1 MRQNTILSIARLRRS
16 SLNQNGC
23 FEENILLK
31 GYFLNGSGEEGKSV
45 IECNGT
51 QCTLATDSTAYTSV
65 GKVKV
70 EGGKVKMCVAVGCSG
85 NGEVEIEAS
94 TAAPVFKT
102 VTVGA
107 GVFPGVAVGSDI
119 TVKIANDGSV
129 IRMEEIDNV
138 PAQPS
143 LTKATEGN
151 VLYFYDRDGNEI
163 SDITA
168 ATLPTDDIVAYQCT
182 YAESDNL
189 DDSDTAVITLQ
200 GDCTRVK
207 GYATL
212 KNGSILHCSGWRRD
226 GCVVTNLKACTA
238 EDEGRLGT
246 GKKLC
251 VGGEA
256 VSLPSG
262 SEKRVMALEL
272 YDANG
277 FYGREKSSGL
287 VYLELTAN
295 AVLSIDPPVTKDG
308 KVVTDGKFVLKSGE
322 EYKLIKYDKVSQ
334 TYASDDTDSVLA
346 FEKIGVDFYIH
357 YTTLNISPE
366 SPTVLFDCY
375 KGVCKKTQGFMFSGA
390 KIYKSNDDGTWTD
403 KTDDTT
409 LVTTGTCS
417 GDGEIGK
424 LKIDSSNL
432 KYCRKTATPTYEFI
446 NSGVHFKGTDTE
458 LTMVRFG
465 SGIVATP
472 TANTGYYYVNDYIVT
487 DTAVATAKLVQCD
500 RTSCK
505 VNMVAGI
512 YYNGGGKLIKCSGDT
527 VTCDL
532 IDAKGYYLDSE
543 NKLVKCDGESKC
555 VYDDSIGFFVDKNGT
570 DLYIECTSQECKSVT
585 KASITATCNSD
596 AQIGKL
602 VKDGED
608 VKVCLK
614 NGITTAFQN
623 DKKFVVAHQTGSV
636 YRTFVNKST
645 YSGLVDVKSNAIRL
659 FYDNTFSDFCVDDET
674 MEAAT
679 KSAACGTGK
688 TYYICNVDGVCMK
701 SDTNDTLPDSIRH
714 QKVIDTSGEEEEST
728 SAKDLKI
735 VCNVLDGTNCD
746 EKNYYLVDKSTYE
759 IIDAGSG
766 ALYYCTTEN
775 EACTEIHDIGYFIVN
790 RKLGYSCEKAGDL
803 LSCTKLTTTGE
814 GDSEAFKS
822 TCGSPGDIIYTAAS
836 NKIFLCFSDNTSP
849 ITVELNSANSGD
861 YALPKGDT
869 SVFGLGNDEYAIIT
883 IKDKNVTLNSSY
895 NKELKYVYANK
906 KASYKVI
913 GKDDTCPKVTG
924 GTAFDTE
931 NILEM
936 RVKEG
941 YTNYEENTIIA

>member
-1 MRQNTILSIARLRRS
+1 MFIIYHNYLTNLLFYYVIYYIFLILEFISLISGYQINRSVTS
-16 SLNQNGC
+16 SLTNALLQCSDTSCTVKNAEKGYYLNGDSNKSTVNLIECTNKCKYVASTASSYYIYAPDSTKILYCDENNSCSAISHGGTAYAPKHYLNLGSATNKVITCNQNGC
-23 FEENILLK
+23 AEEYEDIK
-31 GYFLNGSGEEGKSV
+31 GYFLNSGVNTNKSL
-45 IECNGT
+45 IQCNADDIKKCEAIADVATYSGT
-51 QCTLATDSTAYTSV
+51 V
-65 GKVKV
+65 GKLKV

-107 GVFPGVAVGSDI
+107 GVFPGVAGGSDI

-129 IRMEEIDNV
+129 ILMEEIDDV
-138 PAQPS
+138 SARPS

-308 KVVTDGKFVLKSGE
+308 KVVTDGLFVLKSGE
-322 EYKLIKYDKVSQ
+322 EYKLIKYYKVSQ
-334 TYASDDTDSVLA
+334 TYASDNTDSVLA

-375 KGVCKKTQGFMFSGA
+375 KGVCKVTKGA
-390 KIYKSNDDGTWTD
+390 MMLGTNKAYSNDNDNNEWTEI
-403 KTDDTT
+403 TSS
-409 LVTTGTCS
+409 LATGCTA
-417 GDGEIGK
+417 GDVGK
-424 LKIDSSNL
+424 LKITSSDL
-432 KYCRKTATPTYEFI
+432 EYCLAASTLIHTGTA
-446 NSGVHFKGTDTE
+446 FKGTDTE
-458 LTMVRFG
+458 LTMIRFG

-472 TANTGYYYVNDYIVT
+472 TANTGYYLTDNNKVT
-487 DTAVATAKLVQCD
+487 DTSISGTGKLVQCD
-500 RTSCK
+500 RNGCK
-505 VNMVAGI
+505 VVTPSAGI
-512 YYNGGGKLIKCSGDT
+512 FSNAAGGKLIKCTGNTIS
-527 VTCDL
+527 TCSLDYT
-532 IDAKGYYLDSE
+532 AGYYLDTE
-543 NKLVKCDGESKC
+543 NKLVKCDVVSKC

-623 DKKFVVAHQTGSV
+623 GKKFVVAHQTGSV

-645 YSGLVDVKSNAIRL
+645 YSGLVDVESNAIRL
-659 FYDNTFSDFCVDDET
+659 FYDNIISDFCVDDET

-714 QKVIDTSGEEEEST
+714 QKVIDTSGEEEENT

-735 VCNVLDGTNCD
+735 VCNVLDGTNC
-746 EKNYYLVDKSTYE
+746 KFNFFF
-759 IIDAGSG
+759 
-766 ALYYCTTEN
+766 
-775 EACTEIHDIGYFIVN
+775 YF
-790 RKLGYSCEKAGDL
+790 
-803 LSCTKLTTTGE
+803 
-814 GDSEAFKS
+814 F
-822 TCGSPGDIIYTAAS
+822 
-836 NKIFLCFSDNTSP
+836 F
-849 ITVELNSANSGD
+849 
-861 YALPKGDT
+861 
-869 SVFGLGNDEYAIIT
+869 
-883 IKDKNVTLNSSY
+883 
-895 NKELKYVYANK
+895 
-906 KASYKVI
+906 
-913 GKDDTCPKVTG
+913 
-924 GTAFDTE
+924 
-931 NILEM
+931 
-936 RVKEG
+936 
-941 YTNYEENTIIA
+941 